1 MKKTLLSILLLLPLL
16 LLAQGSYNISIP
28 VRSNAWANNEST
40 KAVLRSGK
48 MEQWSN
54 PEQIINLYF
63 YITKACKLPVA
74 IEMEASQTAELK
86 IKVAGK
92 TFLKQVSASGSKIEL
107 GEINFKKAGHYKM
120 TIQGK
125 KRSGSSYGNLQ
136 NVLLAGDATL
146 VKFIDQENTYFGRR
160 GPSVHLAY
168 TIPENI
174 SETEWYYSEIEVPK
188 GQDQIGSY
196 YMANGFGE
204 GYFGIQVNSPTERR
218 VLFSVW
224 SPFHTDDPKAIPDE
238 EKIVLLKKGEKVIS
252 GEFGNEGSGG
262 QSFMRFPWKAGVRYG
277 FLLRGIPDGKNNT
290 TYTAW
295 FHDPETKQWMLM
307 ASFKRPKTNTY
318 LKRFHSFLENFIPDQ
333 GDKTRMA
340 NYSNQWVADSKG
352 NWYPVTE
359 ATFTYDATA
368 HAQRRFDYA
377 GGVTK
382 KGFFLKMGGFFDQN
396 TTYRTKFKSLK
407 SFTKPDI
414 NLADFK

>member
-1 MKKTLLSILLLLPLL
+1 
-16 LLAQGSYNISIP
+16 
-28 VRSNAWANNEST
+28 
-40 KAVLRSGK
+40 

-74 IEMEASQTAELK
+74 IELEASQTAELK

-125 KRSGSSYGNLQ
+125 KRSGSNYGNLQ
-136 NVLLAGDATL
+136 TLLMAGDATL
-146 VKFIDQENTYFGRR
+146 VKFIDQEYSYFGRR

-224 SPFHTDDPKAIPDE
+224 SPFHTDDPNAIPDE
-238 EKIVLLKKGEKVIS
+238 EKIVLLKKGEKVNS

-277 FLLRGIPDGKNNT
+277 FLLRGI
-290 TYTAW
+290 
-295 FHDPETKQWMLM
+295 L
-307 ASFKRPKTNTY
+307 
-318 LKRFHSFLENFIPDQ
+318 
-333 GDKTRMA
+333 
-340 NYSNQWVADSKG
+340 
-352 NWYPVTE
+352 
-359 ATFTYDATA
+359 
-368 HAQRRFDYA
+368 
-377 GGVTK
+377 
-382 KGFFLKMGGFFDQN
+382 
-396 TTYRTKFKSLK
+396 
-407 SFTKPDI
+407 
-414 NLADFK
+414 